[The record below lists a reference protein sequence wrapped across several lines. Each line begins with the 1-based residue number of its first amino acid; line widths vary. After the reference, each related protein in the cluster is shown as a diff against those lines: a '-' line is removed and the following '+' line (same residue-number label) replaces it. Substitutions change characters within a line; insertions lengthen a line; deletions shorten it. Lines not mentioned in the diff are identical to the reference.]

1 MEYGLIIDHFC
12 KWLYKYLFLKEAN
25 IIKEESTRSTYN
37 YKATAKAKSQ
47 RTKSQK
53 KPEQHTKYNNIAEPK
68 NTKAAARKNKQTDPA
83 STAVQKPNTHS
94 STHQYTRP

>member
-47 RTKSQK
+47 RTKATHAKRNQS
-53 KPEQHTKYNNIAEPK
+53 
-68 NTKAAARKNKQTDPA
+68 NT
-83 STAVQKPNTHS
+83 PNT
-94 STHQYTRP
+94 TI